1 MPHLTVLG
9 LLPSAAVFAVSQ
21 DATSAGEN
29 VLAKA
34 DSRDYKENHETG

>member
-9 LLPSAAVFAVSQ
+9 FLPSAAAFAVSQ

-29 VLAKA
+29 VLANA
-34 DSRDYKENHETG
+34 DGQD